1 MSNINKAAID
11 DHINEVVKEVS
22 PVLPFPVEVFP
33 TDLRYI
39 IDQLHT
45 CLDFPI
51 DYIGSSILYAASL
64 SIGNAY
70 RVEVKRGWSES
81 AMLYMAISGRA
92 GTNKSAP
99 LSWALKPITL
109 QDQKSHK
116 IHLEKLKY
124 YEAAKEMTKKEREE
138 SGIDEIEKPI
148 IRKYLL
154 SDFTPEAL
162 TQVHK
167 GNLRGIGV
175 YSDELAGWFK
185 NFNRYSKGSEQQFW
199 LSVWSGK
206 AINIDRK
213 GGEPVYIASPHI
225 PVIGTI
231 QTALLRDLGAD
242 GRDKSGFLDRML
254 FVINPQI
261 KKPYWSD
268 TDIDTQ
274 VSVKYREIIQHLLDI
289 PYEIDQDGNYQ
300 SKVLR
305 LSPAAKDRLYEWQR
319 YNADEC
325 NESESDSKAQALSK
339 LEIYCTR
346 LALIIEVL
354 DKAPDRFT
362 PTVVSKSS
370 IEKSIKL
377 VDYFKSTALWVMQTI
392 NTEMSPLERLPVNK
406 RKIYEDLADSF
417 TTADAISKG
426 ADYNLSKRSVNDFL
440 RDKLLFTKV
449 KQGHYIKKIGESAK
463 DAQT

>member
-51 DYIGSSILYAASL
+51 DYIGSSILFAASL

-167 GNLRGIGV
+167 
-175 YSDELAGWFK
+175 
-185 NFNRYSKGSEQQFW
+185 RY
-199 LSVWSGK
+199 
-206 AINIDRK
+206 R
-213 GGEPVYIASPHI
+213 
-225 PVIGTI
+225 
-231 QTALLRDLGAD
+231 
-242 GRDKSGFLDRML
+242 
-254 FVINPQI
+254 
-261 KKPYWSD
+261 
-268 TDIDTQ
+268 
-274 VSVKYREIIQHLLDI
+274 
-289 PYEIDQDGNYQ
+289 
-300 SKVLR
+300 R
-305 LSPAAKDRLYEWQR
+305 L
-319 YNADEC
+319 
-325 NESESDSKAQALSK
+325 
-339 LEIYCTR
+339 
-346 LALIIEVL
+346 
-354 DKAPDRFT
+354 
-362 PTVVSKSS
+362 
-370 IEKSIKL
+370 
-377 VDYFKSTALWVMQTI
+377 
-392 NTEMSPLERLPVNK
+392 
-406 RKIYEDLADSF
+406 
-417 TTADAISKG
+417 
-426 ADYNLSKRSVNDFL
+426 
-440 RDKLLFTKV
+440 
-449 KQGHYIKKIGESAK
+449 
-463 DAQT
+463 